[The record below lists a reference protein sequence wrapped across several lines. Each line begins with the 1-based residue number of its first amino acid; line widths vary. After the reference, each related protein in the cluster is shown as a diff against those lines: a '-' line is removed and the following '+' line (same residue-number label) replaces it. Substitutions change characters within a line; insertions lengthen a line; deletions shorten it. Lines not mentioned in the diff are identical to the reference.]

1 MAIIAKG
8 MDNLDILGQYFFLK
22 WPIRY
27 NDHLRRPITGLPFR
41 IIGAFHHLV
50 VSLVPNRS
58 VGVLNV
64 DVVFL
69 EYFFVFLLGPG
80 RLVNPKNI
88 IAGPVQTM
96 FRHHC

>member
-8 MDNLDILGQYFFLK
+8 MDNLDILGQYFLK

-27 NDHLRRPITGLPFR
+27 NDHLRGPVTGLPFR
-41 IIGAFHHLV
+41 IIGALHHLV

-64 DVVFL
+64 DSI
-69 EYFFVFLLGPG
+69 P
-80 RLVNPKNI
+80 
-88 IAGPVQTM
+88 
-96 FRHHC
+96 

>member
-64 DVVFL
+64 DSI
-69 EYFFVFLLGPG
+69 P
-80 RLVNPKNI
+80 
-88 IAGPVQTM
+88 
-96 FRHHC
+96 

>member
-8 MDNLDILGQYFFLK
+8 MDNLDILGQYFLK

-27 NDHLRRPITGLPFR
+27 NDHLRRPVTGLPFR
-41 IIGAFHHLV
+41 IIGALHHLV

-64 DVVFL
+64 NVVFL
-69 EYFFVFLLGPG
+69 EYLCFYWDL
-80 RLVNPKNI
+80 
-88 IAGPVQTM
+88 ADS
-96 FRHHC
+96 

>member
-8 MDNLDILGQYFFLK
+8 MDNLDILGQYFLK

-27 NDHLRRPITGLPFR
+27 NDHLRRPVTGSPFR
-41 IIGAFHHLV
+41 IIGALHHLV

-69 EYFFVFLLGPG
+69 EYFLCFYWDL
-80 RLVNPKNI
+80 
-88 IAGPVQTM
+88 ADS
-96 FRHHC
+96 